1 MTSQKVG
8 GIPMRT
14 RTFASVT
21 TLALILTI
29 ACADG
34 PGPTGTPGEPASIT
48 NGTPTGPAFGAVG
61 ALLYDFNGNGTVD
74 VDDQLCTGSLIA
86 PTVFLTAG
94 HCVEFLPAS
103 AQLHVSFEPS
113 LAPTPATFISATGFT
128 YDPLYNQSQAHPHDL
143 AVVHLPPGSTAGI
156 TPLKLPPADYLDQ
169 LAAQGG
175 LRKAVFINVGYGD
188 AANRTGRPTF
198 SYDGLRRQSTSL
210 FMALTPTWLGLRMNA
225 AATGK
230 GGDCYG
236 DSGGPKFLAGDPTTV
251 LAHVVTG
258 DAICRATTWDYR
270 LDTPAARDFL
280 GQFVTLP

>member
-1 MTSQKVG
+1 
-8 GIPMRT
+8 MRT
-14 RTFASVT
+14 SSFASVT
-21 TLALILTI
+21 TLALILT

-61 ALLYDFNGNGTVD
+61 TLLYDFNSNGTVD

-94 HCVEFLPAS
+94 HCVEWLPPS
-103 AQLHVSFEPS
+103 AQLYVSFEPS
-113 LAPTPATFISATGFT
+113 LAPTPATFITTTGFA
-128 YDPLYNQSQAHPHDL
+128 YDPLYNVSIGNPHDL
-143 AVVHLPPGSTAGI
+143 AVVFLPAGSTAGI

-169 LAAQGG
+169 LAARGG
-175 LRKAVFINVGYGD
+175 LRKAVFINVGYGVS
-188 AANRTGRPTF
+188 ANHTGRPAF
-198 SYDGLRRQSTSL
+198 GYDGLRRQSESL

-236 DSGGPKFLAGDPTTV
+236 DSGGPKFLLGDPTTV

-258 DAICRATTWDYR
+258 DPICRATTWDYR
-270 LDTPAARDFL
+270 LDTQAARDFL
-280 GQFVTLP
+280 DQFVTLP